1 MQLFTE
7 KQFMK
12 IPTLL
17 MASLVT
23 VSLSAQTTKP
33 VAKKGK
39 KVVKKV
45 KTAETPKAQPAQ
57 SIAKKDTVIRRSG
70 YCPACGMG

>member
-23 VSLSAQTTKP
+23 VSLSAQTMKP

-57 SIAKKDTVIRRSG
+57 PIAKKDTVIHRSG